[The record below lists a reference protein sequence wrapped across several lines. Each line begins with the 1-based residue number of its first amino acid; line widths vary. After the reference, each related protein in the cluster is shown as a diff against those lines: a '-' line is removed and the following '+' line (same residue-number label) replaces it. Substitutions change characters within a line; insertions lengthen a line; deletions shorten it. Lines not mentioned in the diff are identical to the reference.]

1 MLWLSLVVMRCQP
14 LRRALALFQSSSWSP
29 KSQAGFEIFFS
40 DISGDSMS
48 TRFCEKC
55 GKNTEHKEV
64 MKQKP
69 SKYGKSKREQ
79 FKAFLDGFFSSSA
92 ASLPGGVSLELTD
105 RYVVCA
111 ICGSATLENHGEQ
124 FQ

>member
-1 MLWLSLVVMRCQP
+1 MHCSPLS
-14 LRRALALFQSSSWSP
+14 RALALFQNSSWSQ
-29 KSQAGFEIFFS
+29 KSQAGFEVLFS

-48 TRFCEKC
+48 TRFCKKC

-64 MKQKP
+64 MKQKT

-92 ASLPGGVSLELTD
+92 ASLPGGISLELTD

-111 ICGSATLENHGEQ
+111 VCGSATLENHGEQ

>member
-1 MLWLSLVVMRCQP
+1 
-14 LRRALALFQSSSWSP
+14 
-29 KSQAGFEIFFS
+29 
-40 DISGDSMS
+40 MS
-48 TRFCEKC
+48 TRFCKKC

-92 ASLPGGVSLELTD
+92 ASLPGGISLELTD

-111 ICGSATLENHGEQ
+111 VCGSATLENHGEQ